1 MSETSQA
8 TSYIQF
14 DSETLRLK
22 LVKSLLLEIEHD
34 QSVSSMEIRN
44 PHARLLLETQMK
56 KVN

>member
-44 PHARLLLETQMK
+44 PEARILFETQMK